1 MKEIEI
7 SAKTVGEAIQT
18 ALEELGVEED
28 QVEVVVLKKGRSG
41 LLGMGSEDAKVKVK
55 LLANNNVNSDVVN
68 MASEVLN
75 TLIESMGLSA
85 KVTADKGEADS
96 LPVTLNVEG
105 DDLGI
110 LIGRH
115 GQTLA
120 ALQYIVR
127 LIVANQAKA
136 RVPVVIDVEG
146 YKQRRYEA
154 LQALAHRMAEQVK
167 ARKRPFALE
176 PMPAYE
182 RRIIHLALADDPDV
196 ATESVGDGEARK
208 VVITPRSQR

>member
-1 MKEIEI
+1 MTEIEI
-7 SAKTVGEAIQT
+7 SAKTVDEAIQI
-18 ALEELGVEED
+18 ALGQLGAGED

-55 LLANNNVNSDVVN
+55 LLAKNNGNSDVVN
-68 MASEVLN
+68 MASEVLH

-120 ALQYIVR
+120 ALQYVVR
-127 LIVANQAKA
+127 LIVAEKFKMW
-136 RVPVVIDVEG
+136 VPLNIDVAG
-146 YKQRRYEA
+146 YKKRRYDSLRNLA
-154 LQALAHRMAEQVK
+154 LRVAEQVT
-167 ARKRPFALE
+167 RSQRMLTLE
-176 PMPAYE
+176 PMPADE
-182 RRIIHLALADDPDV
+182 RRIVHITLASHPDV
-196 ATESVGDGEARK
+196 ATQSMGEGEMRK
-208 VVITPRSQR
+208 VAVLVKKR